1 MSVSREQ
8 PEVIVGSKTCA
19 YVLYLSLVGRQPVVS
34 DNIEDV
40 LVARHRA
47 GEPIEVNHAAISHL
61 LHDGFVPPPLT
72 VYREVFGISVD
83 LRARVD
89 GTGISFDRDFPF
101 ENHKSLLNG
110 KPDTGVLLSRLGQA
124 TASACGP
131 GRDVVLMLSSGLDST
146 SIAVAAK
153 EAGRDDIL
161 CVTYGESE
169 TDVEVTVA
177 RDNCRRLGLRH
188 EAHLFDARDP
198 RIRTDLIAYAST
210 VPQPC
215 ADPALTAC
223 VSLVRRFGAPG
234 GAILDG
240 SGNDYYFWR
249 PPRRRDLVKTW
260 LGLGRVPVLRQL
272 RSMVPMHYRRERMLA
287 TPLELLLL
295 NGVWLRHNETRRFYP
310 EVVDT
315 HEYWRKECEDV
326 QFAREEIQHCLKMVY
341 MGPAAFMLKTRNAA
355 QSIGATARFPWTDD
369 RVADYCFALP
379 EADRF
384 DRKRRKSKTIIR
396 QMLREAIAYDANAVG
411 KHHFSFGKRDFLRTN
426 LDFCREE
433 ILQCKLW
440 SRAIE
445 GGFNQLAA
453 LLESGRQA
461 ENALLSLFVVSLWH
475 NHWIGSNMSEM
486 LRAPR
491 SAGLRESRERRCEGE
506 PSGFRKL
513 AS

>member
-1 MSVSREQ
+1 MTVPREQ
-8 PEVIVGSKTCA
+8 PVVIVGSRTCS
-19 YVLYLSLVGRQPVVS
+19 YMLYLSQVGQQPVVS
-34 DNIEDV
+34 DNIEDI

-72 VYREVFGISVD
+72 VYRDVFGISVD
-83 LRARVD
+83 LKARVN

-101 ENHKSLLNG
+101 ENHKSPLDG
-110 KPDTGVLLSRLGQA
+110 EPDTGLLLSRLRQA
-124 TASACGP
+124 TGAACGT
-131 GRDVVLMLSSGLDST
+131 GRDVMLMLSSGLDST
-146 SIAVAAK
+146 SLAVAAK

-161 CVTYGESE
+161 CVTYGESKN
-169 TDVEVTVA
+169 DVEVIVA

-188 EAHLFDARDP
+188 EAHLFEARDP

-223 VSLVRRFGAPG
+223 VSLVRRFGTPD

-249 PPRRRDLVKTW
+249 PPRRLDLIKTW
-260 LGLGRVPVLRQL
+260 LGLGRLPLFRKL
-272 RSMVPMHYRRERMLA
+272 RSLIPMHYRRERILA

-295 NGVWLRHNETRRFYP
+295 NGVWLRHSETRRFYP
-310 EVVDT
+310 HVVDT
-315 HEYWRKECEDV
+315 HEYWHKECEDV
-326 QFAREEIQHCLKMVY
+326 QFAREEIQHCLKMIY

-355 QSIGATARFPWTDD
+355 QSIGAVARFPWTEDS
-369 RVADYCFALP
+369 VADYCFALP
-379 EADRF
+379 EAARF

-396 QMLREAIAYDANAVG
+396 QMLRDAIAYDASAVG
-411 KHHFSFGKRDFLRTN
+411 KHHFSFGKRDFLRSN

-433 ILQCKLW
+433 ILGCKLW

-445 GGFNQLAA
+445 DGFKQLAA
-453 LLESGRQA
+453 LLERGRQA
-461 ENALLSLFVVSLWH
+461 ENALLSLLVVSLWH
-475 NHWIGSNMSEM
+475 NYWIESSMSEL
-486 LRAPR
+486 LRAHRP
-491 SAGLRESRERRCEGE
+491 AGLRELREREREGD
-506 PSGFRKL
+506 PSGFQKL